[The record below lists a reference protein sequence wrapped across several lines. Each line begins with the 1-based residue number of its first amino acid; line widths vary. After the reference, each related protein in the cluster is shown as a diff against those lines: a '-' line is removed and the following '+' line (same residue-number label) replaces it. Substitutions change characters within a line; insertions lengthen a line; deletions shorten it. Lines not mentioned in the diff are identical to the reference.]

1 MAHISFSNRNL
12 LVLLPAGY
20 LLFTAI
26 QGLATG
32 RVNVIYRTVKRSEDE
47 TLFWVSVVISVI
59 LSLAAIFAVLW

>member
-1 MAHISFSNRNL
+1 VAHISFLSRSL
-12 LVLLPAGY
+12 LVLLAAGY

-32 RVNVIYRTVKRSEDE
+32 RVNVIYRTAKRTEDE
-47 TLFWVSVVISVI
+47 TLFWVSVVISAI